1 MRLILF
7 DLKNSFAK
15 TGSETGEVEVE
26 VEVEEAMED
35 KEESL
40 VVEEDAEVADVEVEE
55 ESLAL
60 KI

>member
-1 MRLILF
+1 M
-7 DLKNSFAK
+7 
-15 TGSETGEVEVE
+15 EVGVE
-26 VEVEEAMED
+26 EVEEAMED

-40 VVEEDAEVADVEVEE
+40 VVEEDVEVADVEVYE

>member
-7 DLKNSFAK
+7 DLKNSFSK
-15 TGSETGEVEVE
+15 IGSETGEVE

-40 VVEEDAEVADVEVEE
+40 VVEEDVEVADVEVEE

>member
-1 MRLILF
+1 
-7 DLKNSFAK
+7 
-15 TGSETGEVEVE
+15 
-26 VEVEEAMED
+26 MED

-40 VVEEDAEVADVEVEE
+40 VVEEDVEVADVEVYE